1 MKASGGSVVRL
12 LDSARVRENGLERL
26 TNRLPATIHL
36 IERKRWISKH
46 RRVGNNSDVC
56 ETPISPRKVGFT
68 PLMSDRVSLGSCPE
82 LWLNDFLDLREKDLS
97 PNRPS

>member
-36 IERKRWISKH
+36 IERKR
-46 RRVGNNSDVC
+46 
-56 ETPISPRKVGFT
+56 
-68 PLMSDRVSLGSCPE
+68 
-82 LWLNDFLDLREKDLS
+82 
-97 PNRPS
+97 